1 MHSNI
6 QYVNDSNG
14 KLQSV
19 LLPAKEWKKILN
31 KLETSEQQLRVK
43 NDFVAALKE
52 VELMENGKMKKRT
65 FNHLLDEF

>member
-6 QYVNDSNG
+6 QYVNDSKG

-19 LLPAKEWKKILN
+19 LLPAKEWKKILS

-52 VELMENGKMKKRT
+52 VELMEKGKMKKRT
-65 FNHLLDEF
+65 FNELLDEL